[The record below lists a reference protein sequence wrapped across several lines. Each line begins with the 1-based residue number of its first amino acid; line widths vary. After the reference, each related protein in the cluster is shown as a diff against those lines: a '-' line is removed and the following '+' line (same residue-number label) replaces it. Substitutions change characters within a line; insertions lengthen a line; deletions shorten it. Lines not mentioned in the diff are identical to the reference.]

1 MSHFCVLVIGDNP
14 EGQLAK
20 YDENLKLPMH
30 KTASKEELIAK
41 ERSRIEDY
49 QNTVYAE
56 YLQDPEKYRLSTANE
71 AHLRYLEEEFPKKLE
86 WTDEQC
92 YEAAIKDYHDYV
104 EDGENWCEIHEDGSL
119 WKTTNENVKWDWY
132 QMGGRYRGRLKL
144 KAPRVD
150 APLYMDWQYENYAD
164 YERLKKEGYCD
175 QAYSHEVENLDEFVP
190 FAIVKDG
197 EWHQRG
203 ECGWWGVVTD
213 ENDNWD
219 EEAKNLKK
227 DLPYGTLLT
236 VIDCHI

>member
-20 YDENLKLPMH
+20 YDETLELPMH
-30 KTASKEELIAK
+30 LVLTKEQIVKK
-41 ERSRIEDY
+41 ERDRIESY
-49 QNTVYAE
+49 KNGMYAE
-56 YLQDPEKYRLSTANE
+56 YLEDPIKYKEKWPNE
-71 AHLRYLEEEFPKKLE
+71 SHLKYISEEFPKELE

-92 YEAAIKDYHDYV
+92 YEAGIKDYRDYV
-104 EDGENWCEIHEDGSL
+104 EEGEKWCEVHEDGSL
-119 WKTTNENVKWDWY
+119 WKTTNDNAKWDWY
-132 QMGGRYRGRLKL
+132 QMGGRYRGHLKL
-144 KAPRVD
+144 KVPRK
-150 APLYMDWQYENYAD
+150 APLYDGWEFENDND
-164 YERLKKEGYCD
+164 YDRLKKEGYCD
-175 QAYSHEVENLDEFVP
+175 QAFSHEVENLDEFVP

-203 ECGWWGVVTD
+203 ECGWWGIVTD